1 MSSSTYSNKIM
12 VLHHIHSYPRYFPD
26 FPSYKSMES
35 MVIPSSHPVKV
46 GSWRRISPS
55 GAKPRLFFGRNI
67 PQILSGEQLYLHSFT
82 YIHIYMCVY
91 IYIYGPVS
99 RVIPPPH
106 HQGQIHR
113 HMHTVHICAY
123 TYYIRMHTH
132 THMCVCIYNLHIHIG
147 TVTISGTTRRW
158 AIYIYIYTYIYIWD
172 GPPSADTC
180 IKA

>member
-1 MSSSTYSNKIM
+1 MINDISILFWGLPSSRCFQFKSMSSSTYSNKIM

-46 GSWRRISPS
+46 GSWRRISQ
-55 GAKPRLFFGRNI
+55 RLAPNHAFFLGGTSHRSLVGSN
-67 PQILSGEQLYLHSFT
+67 
-82 YIHIYMCVY
+82 YIYIVLHIYIYICVC

-132 THMCVCIYNLHIHIG
+132 TCVC
-147 TVTISGTTRRW
+147 V
-158 AIYIYIYTYIYIWD
+158 YITYIYI
-172 GPPSADTC
+172 
-180 IKA
+180 